1 MGVEVD
7 ARRVLIEAR
16 RQHVLRLLDGHGV
29 DMVDALYFHA
39 GPLSDAPSNANT
51 NPVGWVFADGSRLS
65 VLVSTEAG
73 DTARANAQTFVD
85 QYAALTGGAVTDGS
99 SLFCNSTAGA
109 PYNGIRA
116 GADVNTWQ
124 FADGVHP
131 TTGGHKA
138 LSDVAVK
145 LLQSYGWF

>member
-1 MGVEVD
+1 VD
-7 ARRVLIEAR
+7 A
-16 RQHVLRLLDGHGV
+16 
-29 DMVDALYFHA
+29 
-39 GPLSDAPSNANT
+39 NAIFRDVYT
-51 NPVGWVFADGSRLS
+51 NPSKYG
-65 VLVSTEAG
+65 
-73 DTARANAQTFVD
+73 FVNNTVPACD
-85 QYAALTGGAVTDGS
+85 ATKIAAITGGAVTDGS

-109 PYNGIRA
+109 PYNGIRT

-138 LSDVAVK
+138 LSDIAAK

>member
-1 MGVEVD
+1 MHPLQ
-7 ARRVLIEAR
+7 AMR
-16 RQHVLRLLDGHGV
+16 
-29 DMVDALYFHA
+29 HA
-39 GPLSDAPSNANT
+39 PLSRFLALFPAPFVALFLALFLAFPT
-51 NPVGWVFADGSRLS
+51 CVLS
-65 VLVSTEAG
+65 QNYPAKPIRMVSAI
-73 DTARANAQTFVD
+73 
-85 QYAALTGGAVTDGS
+85 TGGAVTDGS